1 MKPVPQPPAP
11 TTPRPNDRGKTSI
24 EDAGRGNGK
33 CTSPA
38 RLPWLHS
45 AALNRDPQIRQDANS
60 NNVSKA
66 SALCSKGLLP
76 GTTGHCTNAYPTVH
90 ATQDQRVS
98 EKTRT
103 EEKANM
109 RLAATASPAQHTDG
123 SAEPYQPMAAPAEER
138 VMDERIKAAIA
149 AIAARALAR
158 TAAQATNPAQL
169 SNQAQTDAADAAQR
183 PSATAAGAQTLQR
196 IEATI
201 ATRAPA
207 TAYPRERESTAQ
219 PTATDLTGTADL
231 TGTVAKVGILATKLA
246 SGMLLAAA
254 RPETTSALQ
263 GTIATRQ
270 HPTVSAYATTVT
282 HNLGPG
288 HTTPSPYHYFPM
300 CRPNLQC

>member
-33 CTSPA
+33 GTSPA

-45 AALNRDPQIRQDANS
+45 AALNRDPQIRRDANS

-76 GTTGHCTNAYPTVH
+76 GTTGHCANAYPTVH

-109 RLAATASPAQHTDG
+109 RPAATASPAQHTDG

-149 AIAARALAR
+149 AIAASALAQ

-201 ATRAPA
+201 LARAPA
-207 TAYPRERESTAQ
+207 TANPREREHSPLP
-219 PTATDLTGTADL
+219 PT
-231 TGTVAKVGILATKLA
+231 
-246 SGMLLAAA
+246 
-254 RPETTSALQ
+254 
-263 GTIATRQ
+263 
-270 HPTVSAYATTVT
+270 
-282 HNLGPG
+282 
-288 HTTPSPYHYFPM
+288 
-300 CRPNLQC
+300 

>member
-33 CTSPA
+33 GTSPA

-60 NNVSKA
+60 NNVPKA

-76 GTTGHCTNAYPTVH
+76 GTTGHCANAYPTVH

-149 AIAARALAR
+149 ARALAQ

-201 ATRAPA
+201 LARAPA
-207 TAYPRERESTAQ
+207 TANPREREHSPLP
-219 PTATDLTGTADL
+219 PT
-231 TGTVAKVGILATKLA
+231 
-246 SGMLLAAA
+246 
-254 RPETTSALQ
+254 
-263 GTIATRQ
+263 
-270 HPTVSAYATTVT
+270 
-282 HNLGPG
+282 
-288 HTTPSPYHYFPM
+288 
-300 CRPNLQC
+300 